1 MDAKPSVL
9 FQDNPYSSPL
19 NVGNVNYISG
29 CPLFAKCDPRFQY
42 DASARLKMI
51 HRKATTGKKVFRK
64 LQQTISCLANSFSS
78 SVAIPGA
85 VIGIATKVAHSCY
98 IHWGRLNWNC
108 MPKMTHPKAATGIKE
123 LLELKQKISATYINL
138 LSNLEAFEVQ
148 LRMSGFSE
156 VF

>member
-1 MDAKPSVL
+1 MIGFATFVRWNFRDRSQKENKASYSFSENTFCPTMDAKSSVL

-78 SVAIPGA
+78 LVTIPGA
-85 VIGIATKVAHSCY
+85 VV
-98 IHWGRLNWNC
+98 
-108 MPKMTHPKAATGIKE
+108 E
-123 LLELKQKISATYINL
+123 LQRKLLTVATYIGD
-138 LSNLEAFEVQ
+138 A
-148 LRMSGFSE
+148 
-156 VF
+156 